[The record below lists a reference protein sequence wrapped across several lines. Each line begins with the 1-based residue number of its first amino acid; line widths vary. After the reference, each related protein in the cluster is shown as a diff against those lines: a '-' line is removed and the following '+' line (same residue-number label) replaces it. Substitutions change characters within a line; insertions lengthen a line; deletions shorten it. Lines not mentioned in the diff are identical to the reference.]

1 MVRIG
6 KVTDSG
12 KIHTFCGGGH
22 SIKKCIHLTLCG
34 NMIHLGS
41 ILNNWF
47 ILTAAHCFCDSY
59 SQGNADEV
67 DCAVESIGR

>member
-1 MVRIG
+1 MV
-6 KVTDSG
+6 VSSG
-12 KIHTFCGGGH
+12 
-22 SIKKCIHLTLCG
+22 LRPPLR
-34 NMIHLGS
+34 LPGS
-41 ILNNWF
+41 ILTRWF